1 MSEPLVVSVRELG
14 EKLGLGRS
22 LAYRMVSEGQVPSI
36 RLGRRIL
43 VPVRSLERMLLVNAG
58 SGKQNHERK

>member
-1 MSEPLVVSVRELG
+1 MDEVLAVSVQEMG

-22 LAYRMVSEGQVPSI
+22 LAYRMVNEGQVPSI

-43 VPVRSLERMLLVNAG
+43 VPVRGLEKMLLVNA
-58 SGKQNHERK
+58 STKKQTQ